1 MNKKVTI
8 ILVILNIALMV
19 LCIKFVI
26 ENNKYREDLKND
38 DETIINMRDEGIN
51 NIKELDKEISELEAK
66 INR

>member
-1 MNKKVTI
+1 MNEKVTI

>member
-38 DETIINMRDEGIN
+38 DETIINMREEGIN

>member
-8 ILVILNIALMV
+8 ILVILNIALMI

-38 DETIINMRDEGIN
+38 DETIINMREEGIN
-51 NIKELDKEISELEAK
+51 NIRELDKEISELEAK